1 MRKILFLTAGPDI
14 VASSRTR
21 VYQFVPYLEKAGFQC
36 RIIPYESKRSCWE
49 NLNHAKKSIFSKVLN
64 KLYSYLQ
71 ILRFISLASRY
82 DILFIQ
88 RVLIPIGLQKFIRRI
103 NDNIFF
109 DFDDALYLNPGKKFV
124 RRLDNLIKES
134 KAVFL
139 ENEFTKEYSSR
150 LNKNIFVITGPIE
163 VNRYLPD
170 TRGGAKSKV
179 VIGWIGSFGTAEFIK
194 PLKEVFRGLSNKYE
208 NIEIDLIGAPDLDL
222 GLRNVVT
229 KTWRLETEVPDLQY
243 FDIGIMP
250 LLDNDWSRGKGGYKL
265 LQYMSIGIPSV
276 ASAIGI
282 NAEIVKDGVSG
293 FLVNNGSE
301 WMDRLSKLIENPE
314 LRRSMGAEARKIA
327 VERYSYEAYVPALT
341 AALKGRSGS

>member
-71 ILRFISLASRY
+71 ILRFISLASRH

-109 DFDDALYLNPGKKFV
+109 DFDDALYLNPEKKFV

-163 VNRYLPD
+163 VNRYLPNA
-170 TRGGAKSKV
+170 RGGAKSKV

-194 PLKEVFRGLSNKYE
+194 SLKEVLRALSDKYE
-208 NIEIDLIGAPDLDL
+208 NIDIHLIGAPNLDL
-222 GLRNVVT
+222 GLRNMST
-229 KTWRLETEVPDLQY
+229 REWSLETEVSELQD

-250 LLDNDWSRGKGGYKL
+250 LLDNDWSRGKGGYKI
-265 LQYMSIGIPSV
+265 LQYMSIGIPPV
-276 ASAIGI
+276 ASAIGV
-282 NAEIVKDGVSG
+282 NTEIIKDGVNG
-293 FLVNNGSE
+293 FLVNGRKE
-301 WMDRLSKLIENPE
+301 WVDKLSILIENPE
-314 LRRSMGAEARKIA
+314 LRRRMGNEARRTA
-327 VERYSYEAYVPALT
+327 VERYSYEANSPTLI
-341 AALKGRSGS
+341 AALKDANL